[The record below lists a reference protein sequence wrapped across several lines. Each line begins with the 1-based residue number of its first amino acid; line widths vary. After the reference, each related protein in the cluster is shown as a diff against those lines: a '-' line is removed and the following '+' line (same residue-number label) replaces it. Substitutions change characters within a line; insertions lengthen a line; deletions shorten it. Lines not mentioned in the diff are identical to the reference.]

1 MFWPFTAWINCSSDL
16 KNFENS
22 RPSASNFRSF
32 FDHKNNFGNKIP
44 FLLYRR
50 LAAQAVAK
58 RVCRERNWHL
68 GGLVGYKVGLDKGN
82 TSKDTRLVYVTT
94 GILIKMLISQKNMSQ
109 WTHIVIDEVH
119 ERDKDMDFLLLLTR
133 KFIVSTFFFL
143 PFFNWSA
150 LLGRTWNL
158 N

>member
-1 MFWPFTAWINCSSDL
+1 MISKIL
-16 KNFENS
+16 KILGLQPRISKVFLTVGQ
-22 RPSASNFRSF
+22 
-32 FDHKNNFGNKIP
+32 NNFGNKIP

-143 PFFNWSA
+143 PFFN
-150 LLGRTWNL
+150 
-158 N
+158 

>member
-1 MFWPFTAWINCSSDL
+1 M
-16 KNFENS
+16 
-22 RPSASNFRSF
+22 
-32 FDHKNNFGNKIP
+32 
-44 FLLYRR
+44 R

-133 KFIVSTFFFL
+133 KFIVST
-143 PFFNWSA
+143 
-150 LLGRTWNL
+150 LLFYQLKFVSRICRAVGRSKNSGVSVVIRWA
-158 N
+158 

>member
-1 MFWPFTAWINCSSDL
+1 M
-16 KNFENS
+16 
-22 RPSASNFRSF
+22 
-32 FDHKNNFGNKIP
+32 
-44 FLLYRR
+44 
-50 LAAQAVAK
+50 AK

-133 KFIVSTFFFL
+133 KFIVSTFFIINCLSQNLSCRLKQNL
-143 PFFNWSA
+143 PPNEITVS
-150 LLGRTWNL
+150 TS
-158 N
+158 